1 MKKNLIK
8 IHIVAVALLSSF
20 IFHPSSLLAQGALTP
35 PGAPAPTMKSLD
47 QLEPRTA
54 ITNAASTYTISVPG
68 SYYLTTNLTVSSGS
82 GIYINVSGVTLDLNG
97 FTISSTAASAA
108 YSGISLNGGP
118 LSDITIVNGHIR
130 SGVTNNGSGVY
141 SGSGFYNGIAW
152 NASPPNNAVI
162 SKVSVSGV
170 LNDGIYLGIGTAT
183 VVEACTV
190 TTAGSFGIAA
200 STIKGSV
207 ATDCGETAIYG
218 DQVADCRGIS
228 VAGGYGVSASAT
240 ALNCYG
246 QSSTSYG
253 IYVSGGTAQNCYG
266 TSSNGEGLYAII
278 AQNCYC
284 YSASGVGLQATIAN
298 SCWIGHGTT
307 NVTYKYNMP

>member
-190 TTAGSFGIAA
+190 AFLPLL
-200 STIKGSV
+200 
-207 ATDCGETAIYG
+207 
-218 DQVADCRGIS
+218 RR
-228 VAGGYGVSASAT
+228 
-240 ALNCYG
+240 
-246 QSSTSYG
+246 
-253 IYVSGGTAQNCYG
+253 
-266 TSSNGEGLYAII
+266 
-278 AQNCYC
+278 
-284 YSASGVGLQATIAN
+284 
-298 SCWIGHGTT
+298 
-307 NVTYKYNMP
+307 